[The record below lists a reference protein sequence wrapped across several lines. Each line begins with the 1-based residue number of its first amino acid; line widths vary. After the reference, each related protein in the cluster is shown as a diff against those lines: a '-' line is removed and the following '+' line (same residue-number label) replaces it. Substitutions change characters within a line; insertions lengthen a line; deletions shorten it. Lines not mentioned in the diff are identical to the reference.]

1 MILRFTKR
9 KRPSLRFKEKSNRF
23 FLVLAEAVRVFY
35 GDHENTAAVPFLA
48 QGAEAGKGSLQ
59 PFCNLTEEIFA
70 PQIQRGRITDKG
82 TDVLPC
88 LSVINGGKAVA

>member
-1 MILRFTKR
+1 MD
-9 KRPSLRFKEKSNRF
+9 
-23 FLVLAEAVRVFY
+23 LVLKIGNHLFLMLAELSVFSTATN
-35 GDHENTAAVPFLA
+35 ESTAAVPFLA

-88 LSVINGGKAVA
+88 LGVINGGKAIA